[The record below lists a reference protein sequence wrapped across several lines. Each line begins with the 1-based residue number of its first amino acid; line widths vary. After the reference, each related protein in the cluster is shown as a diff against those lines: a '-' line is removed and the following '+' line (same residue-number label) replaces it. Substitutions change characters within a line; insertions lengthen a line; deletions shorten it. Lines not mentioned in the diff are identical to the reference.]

1 MPPRQELPDWL
12 RAQPFTPFDHSLK
25 RGRMSGPDLVPMFH
39 GVRTVVGGP
48 GDWRGLPD
56 DEALRV
62 RCHALLRVAPF
73 GTFFG
78 GITAARLWGLPLP
91 LGRLQEDCLHTVVW
105 YPDQAANRPGVI
117 GRQINDCDA
126 HRIEIDG
133 LPTIDLPTLFCHLG
147 MLLSEP
153 DLVAVGDAMIL
164 RPVVPSDGPPRPFTT
179 VEALRERVSL
189 YRVRGKR
196 RAVRALERMRQGAES
211 RPETLL
217 RLLLV
222 EAGFPEPEL
231 NVRLYDRFGTE
242 LARVDMLFRQFRS
255 SWNTT
260 ATSTAP
266 TSASSTATS
275 AGSMIWPR
283 SGGGSSGSVGD
294 RCSATPRTRSIESD
308 ARSWPAAGAG
318 EAPPTAPT
326 CLTCRFAA
334 PGNMHVRQVGA
345 NGRVSRRR
353 PPRRRSRSR
362 RARTAWPR
370 RSRRPRWR

>member
-242 LARVDMLFRQFRS
+242 LARVDMLFRQFRVVVEYDGDQHRTDQRQFDRDLGRLDDLAALG
-255 SWNTT
+255 WRVVRV
-260 ATSTAP
+260 
-266 TSASSTATS
+266 
-275 AGSMIWPR
+275 GGR
-283 SGGGSSGSVGD
+283 SLFRD
-294 RCSATPRTRSIESD
+294 PQD
-308 ARSWPAAGAG
+308 AV
-318 EAPPTAPT
+318 
-326 CLTCRFAA
+326 
-334 PGNMHVRQVGA
+334 N
-345 NGRVSRRR
+345 RV
-353 PPRRRSRSR
+353 R
-362 RARTAWPR
+362 RALVAGGW
-370 RSRRPRWR
+370 SG